1 MIRAFITAFRTLTII
16 PLPGK
21 DATVFSKSLVFFP
34 VAGAFIAVCEYG
46 IMMAGECFL
55 PKFPAVT
62 AFLMVAIGILLT
74 GAIHCDG
81 LADFCDGFFGG
92 KTKDQILS
100 IMKDPRIG
108 SFGVIA
114 LIMDLGFR
122 FIAYYALISGKAFFV
137 IAFSLV
143 ISRIMQSGCISFLPY
158 ARQEAGTAAPFFG
171 AKSLKWLVL
180 AVCVVSY
187 FIGSLFSGFANA
199 GILFGSGIVVTAA
212 FLLFCHKKIGGVT
225 GDCLGACS
233 ELVENCVLMCGLF
246 LV

>member
-1 MIRAFITAFRTLTII
+1 
-16 PLPGK
+16 
-21 DATVFSKSLVFFP
+21 
-34 VAGAFIAVCEYG
+34 
-46 IMMAGECFL
+46 
-55 PKFPAVT
+55 VT

-143 ISRIMQSGCISFLPY
+143 ISRIMQSGCIAFLPY

-187 FIGSLFSGFANA
+187 FIGSLFSGFIKP
-199 GILFGSGIVVTAA
+199 GFLFLSGIAA
-212 FLLFCHKKIGGVT
+212 TFIFLLFCRRKIGGIT
-225 GDCLGACS
+225 GDCIGACS
-233 ELVENCVLMCGLF
+233 ELVENSVLLCGLF
-246 LV
+246 LI